1 MIKQELDLLRS
12 VGFDGFTKRIEVIDA
27 ALEDCRQSL
36 QEAYTLIDNK
46 LHHNKDKHKVLE
58 NINISLTILKLMK
71 EGQSL

>member
-1 MIKQELDLLRS
+1 MIKQELDILKKIGFIG
-12 VGFDGFTKRIEVIDA
+12 GFDTKKQVIDA

-46 LHHNKDKHKVLE
+46 LHHNKDKNKVLE

-71 EGQSL
+71 EGY

>member
-12 VGFDGFTKRIEVIDA
+12 VGFDGFTKRIEIIDA

-46 LHHNKDKHKVLE
+46 LHHNKDKHKVL
-58 NINISLTILKLMK
+58 
-71 EGQSL
+71 

>member
-12 VGFDGFTKRIEVIDA
+12 VGFDGFTKRIEIIDA

-36 QEAYTLIDNK
+36 QEAYNVIDNYTYRYPTA
-46 LHHNKDKHKVLE
+46 KVLE

-71 EGQSL
+71 EES